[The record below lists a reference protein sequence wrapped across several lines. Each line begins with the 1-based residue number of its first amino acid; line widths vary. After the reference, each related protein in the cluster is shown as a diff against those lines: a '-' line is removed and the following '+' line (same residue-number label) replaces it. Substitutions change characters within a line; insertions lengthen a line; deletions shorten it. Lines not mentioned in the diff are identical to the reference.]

1 MTTPRRI
8 LLVEDSDDDVELITG
23 TLSPLV
29 GDRLDVV
36 RDGAQ
41 ALDYLERGGRYAG
54 RTTDDPAVVV
64 LDLKLPK
71 LDGLEV
77 LQRIRARPEW
87 RTLPVVILTSSR
99 EDRDLAR
106 CYELGSNAYVVKPV
120 RFEEFSEA
128 VKGLGVFWGVLNEL
142 PSTGAR

>member
-1 MTTPRRI
+1 
-8 LLVEDSDDDVELITG
+8 
-23 TLSPLV
+23 
-29 GDRLDVV
+29 
-36 RDGAQ
+36 
-41 ALDYLERGGRYAG
+41 
-54 RTTDDPAVVV
+54 VV